1 MKTKIKSYW
10 ALVVLVVMANVIVF
24 SFFSRKLETF
34 VIDYTVG
41 IQANSGL

>member
-10 ALVVLVVMANVIVF
+10 ALVVLVVIANVIVF

-41 IQANSGL
+41 IQAKSGL

>member
-1 MKTKIKSYW
+1 MKTKIKNYW
-10 ALVVLVVMANVIVF
+10 TLLTLVIIFNVIVF

-41 IQANSGL
+41 IQAKSGL